1 MLYAASYFMNRKKD
15 ICEFPLRILQVPLRW
30 LSIEAMK
37 DNLYSSKSDVWAFA
51 IVLWEIGTLGELQ
64 HLFNIHSLLLL

>member
-1 MLYAASYFMNRKKD
+1 M
-15 ICEFPLRILQVPLRW
+15 RW

-51 IVLWEIGTLGELQ
+51 IVLWEIGTLGKDSKSYYSEGGKVGEITKKNVIEVDRR
-64 HLFNIHSLLLL
+64 FFVASRA